1 MKPEPRL
8 KKETMKN
15 ALKFIVAVAV
25 VAATV
30 PIPASAQSAPEI
42 AFTAVADLLSLPAYG
57 EVAGVATNAQG
68 HIFVFARTGTPYATL
83 GTERTFYHYG
93 SRLFQFDA
101 AGKFVKE
108 IGQGTYA
115 MNYASAV
122 RVDPSGNI
130 WTVDA
135 GSNLVVKFA
144 PDGRFLQVFGRK
156 PETIRVRPEP
166 GVPARRIDP
175 PGLAPGGG
183 GGGGVGDGS
192 GFPGQSFDNPADVAF
207 DAAGNTYVADGFGSN
222 NRVSKFNKVGNFVK
236 SWGKTGSGPGQFNE
250 LRGIATDA
258 AGNVYVA
265 DAGNRRIQ
273 VFDGEGNYK
282 SEFGGI
288 GKPMA
293 ICISGGP
300 TQYLYSSNSNTPE
313 DLDYGEIYKVRLNG
327 QVVGKFGRA
336 GKIPGEFSV
345 VNALDCRTENDLLVG
360 EIGNWRVQKV
370 TLRR

>member
-1 MKPEPRL
+1 M

-25 VAATV
+25 IAVAV
-30 PIPASAQSAPEI
+30 PVSAQPTPEI
-42 AFTAVADLLSLPAYG
+42 PFTAVADLISLPSYG

-68 HIFVFARTGTPYATL
+68 HIFVYARTGTPYATL
-83 GTERTFYHYG
+83 GHERTFYHGG
-93 SRLFQFDA
+93 SKLWQFDA
-101 AGKFVKE
+101 TGKFVKE
-108 IGQGTYA
+108 IGEG
-115 MNYASAV
+115 NYALNFANAV

-130 WTVDA
+130 WMVDA
-135 GSNLVVKFA
+135 GSNVMLKFA
-144 PDGRFLQVFGRK
+144 PDGSFLQSFGRK

-166 GVPARRIDP
+166 GVPARRVDG
-175 PGLAPGGG
+175 PGLMPGGG
-183 GGGGVGDGS
+183 GGGGATDGS
-192 GFPGQSFDNPADVAF
+192 GFPGQSFDQPSDVAF
-207 DAAGNTYVADGFGSN
+207 DAAGNTYVADGFGGN

-282 SEFGGI
+282 SEFGGV

-300 TQYLYSSNSNTPE
+300 TQYLYASNSNTPE

-345 VNALDCRTENDLLVG
+345 VNALDCRSENNLFVG
-360 EIGNWRVQKV
+360 EVGNWRVTKV
-370 TLRR
+370 TLGAAK

>member
-1 MKPEPRL
+1 
-8 KKETMKN
+8 MKN

-25 VAATV
+25 IAVAV
-30 PIPASAQSAPEI
+30 PVSAQPTPEI
-42 AFTAVADLLSLPAYG
+42 PFTAVADLMSLPSYG
-57 EVAGVATNAQG
+57 EVAGVATNAAG

-83 GTERTFYHYG
+83 GHERTFYHGG
-93 SRLFQFDA
+93 SRLFEFDA

-108 IGQGTYA
+108 IGEGTYA
-115 MNYASAV
+115 MNFANAV

-135 GSNLVVKFA
+135 GSNVMLKFA
-144 PDGRFLQVFGRK
+144 PDGSFLQAFGRK

-166 GVPARRIDP
+166 GVPARRIDG
-175 PGLAPGGG
+175 PGLMPGGG
-183 GGGGVGDGS
+183 GGGGITDGS
-192 GFPGQSFDNPADVAF
+192 GFPGQSFDQPSDVAF
-207 DAAGNTYVADGFGSN
+207 DAASNTYVADGFGGN

-236 SWGKTGSGPGQFNE
+236 SWGKTGSSPGQFRE

-282 SEFGGI
+282 FEFGGV
-288 GKPMA
+288 GRPAA
-293 ICISGGP
+293 ICISGGSP
-300 TQYLYSSNSNTPE
+300 QYLFSSNSNTPE

-345 VNALDCRTENDLLVG
+345 VNALDCRTENNLFVG
-360 EIGNWRVQKV
+360 EVGNWRATRV
-370 TLRR
+370 TLGAAR